1 MRDVM
6 QNASMRNRLAATI
19 AATFLSLLTAASQA
33 AQIEVA
39 RSARAGVPTRVFV
52 MGEMFNG
59 DEARFAKH
67 VFEIVD
73 GIVILDS
80 PGGDVE
86 AGLAIGRTIRER
98 GLATLVPIKYECV
111 SACALAWLGGR
122 IRYMSPK
129 GAIGFHAAYYLGQ
142 GGQMSE
148 RGMPNALVGAYLN
161 GLGLSDEAIIF
172 ITSAPPES
180 MNWLTF
186 EIATRIGIEVLPWE
200 VRNEPALENARA
212 GLSDQGASAAAGGD
226 AGGGLT
232 APRN

>member
-1 MRDVM
+1 MRKP
-6 QNASMRNRLAATI
+6 LAATI
-19 AATFLSLLTAASQA
+19 VIASLSLLTAVSQA
-33 AQIEVA
+33 AEIQVA
-39 RSARAGVPTRVFV
+39 RSAAAGVPTRVFV
-52 MGEMFNG
+52 TGEMFTG

-67 VFEIVD
+67 VFEMVD

-98 GLATLVPIKYECV
+98 GLATLVPIKYECA

-122 IRYMSPK
+122 VRYMSPK

-186 EIATRIGIEVLPWE
+186 ETANRIGIEVLPWE
-200 VRNEPALENARA
+200 VSDEPSLENARA
-212 GLSDQGASAAAGGD
+212 VLPGQNASTAPGGD
-226 AGGGLT
+226 AVGGLT
-232 APRN
+232 TPRN